1 MKKVHS
7 SCECIEQLQCTTEN
21 MLRRWQ
27 KYAGDRNDLC
37 RSRRKE
43 DWVAGNRRRRT
54 ETSANTYLRGKGRT
68 YDDDI
73 SGSHGAEYIGVQAL
87 SELSRELDPKDTAGN
102 VICLHVANPS
112 AFRDYVRFFVPE
124 DEKI

>member
-1 MKKVHS
+1 MFMNGKELKM
-7 SCECIEQLQCTTEN
+7 EIKQLEYFAAAVEYGSLNRAAEN

-43 DWVAGNRRRRT
+43 DWVAGNKRRRT

-73 SGSHGAEYIGVQAL
+73 SGSPWSGIY
-87 SELSRELDPKDTAGN
+87 RRAG
-102 VICLHVANPS
+102 
-112 AFRDYVRFFVPE
+112 AFRAFQRA
-124 DEKI
+124 